1 MIYQRIMLLEFLG
14 KLYKTELESKIVR
27 TKKTI
32 INFMAALFLQVV
44 TGISGLI
51 VPRLFI
57 GAYGSEVNGMISS
70 INQFLNYISFFE
82 AGLSGVIL
90 SQLYKPLA
98 NDDYKTVNHILA
110 DARNFF
116 NKIAAAYLVYV
127 FALTIIYPH
136 IVESDKSTFYIST
149 LVAILSIS
157 LLFQYLFGIVNSI
170 FLQACQKGYVYSF
183 LQSVVV
189 IFNAVIV
196 IVCTH
201 FNASVHY
208 LKTLAV
214 LATVISPLGLMIYVK
229 ITYTQVDMSIK
240 GSSKNIKQRWDGMV
254 HHICYYVQSNIDV
267 MLLTFV
273 DLKLVSVYSVYY
285 MVTYTL
291 RKILE
296 TFLTS
301 FRSAMGD
308 LYARGE
314 IHRTKQIFS
323 MLEYI
328 MYTLTVIIYTSVG
341 FAIIPFIKLYTKG
354 ITDTNY
360 INVPFAVMLILA
372 EVFYTIRIPYHT
384 MVNCTGCFKET
395 KGMAIQEA
403 AINAIVSIALV
414 FKFGIVGVAIGTAAS
429 CLFRTIRYYLFF
441 TSNVLFLDIRK
452 IVKRISVSVFCTIIC
467 IAIFTKLNFQ
477 SDNFIIWG
485 IHGVVYVTLAA
496 VITVSINSLFF
507 REDSQLLL
515 SKLKGLKKEG

>member
-1 MIYQRIMLLEFLG
+1 M
-14 KLYKTELESKIVR
+14 R

-32 INFMAALFLQVV
+32 INFIAALFLQVV

-70 INQFLNYISFFE
+70 INQFLSYITFFE

-90 SQLYKPLA
+90 SQLYRPLA
-98 NDDYKTVNHILA
+98 NDDYNSVNNILA

-116 NKIAAAYLVYV
+116 NKIATAYIVYV
-127 FALTIIYPH
+127 AALIIIYPH
-136 IVESDKSTFYIST
+136 IVESDKSTIYIST

-170 FLQACQKGYVYSF
+170 FLQARQEGYIYSF
-183 LQSVVV
+183 LQSIVVV
-189 IFNAVIV
+189 LNAVVV

-201 FNASVHY
+201 LNTSVHY

-214 LATVISPLGLMIYVK
+214 FVSIISPLGLMIYVK
-229 ITYTQVDMSIK
+229 IAYKQIDMSVK
-240 GSSKNIKQRWDGMV
+240 GNSKNIKQRWDGMI
-254 HHICYYVQSNIDV
+254 HHICYYVQSNIDI

-273 DLKLVSVYSVYY
+273 NLKLVSVYSVYY

-291 RKILE
+291 RKIFE

-314 IHRTKQIFS
+314 IDRTKQIFS

-341 FAIIPFIKLYTKG
+341 FSIIPFIKLYTKG
-354 ITDTNY
+354 ITDANY
-360 INVPFAVMLILA
+360 VNLPFAIMLILA

-395 KGMAIQEA
+395 RGMAIQEA

-414 FKFGIVGVAIGTAAS
+414 FKFGIIGVAIGTAAS
-429 CLFRTIRYYLFF
+429 CLFRTIRYYIFF
-441 TSNVLFLDIRK
+441 TKHILYLDMKK
-452 IVKRISVSVFCTIIC
+452 IIKRVGVSLLCAFFCIV
-467 IAIFTKLNFQ
+467 IFMKLDFEA
-477 SDNFIIWG
+477 DNFSVWG
-485 IHGVVYVTLAA
+485 IHGVIYVTLA
-496 VITVSINSLFF
+496 VLITVPISALFF
-507 REDSQLLL
+507 REDFRFLL
-515 SKLKGLKKEG
+515 SKLKGIIKKG

>member
-1 MIYQRIMLLEFLG
+1 M
-14 KLYKTELESKIVR
+14 R

-32 INFMAALFLQVV
+32 VNFIAALFLQLV

-70 INQFLNYISFFE
+70 INQFLSYITFFE

-98 NDDYKTVNHILA
+98 NNDFKSCNRILA
-110 DARNFF
+110 DARDFF
-116 NKIAAAYLVYV
+116 HKIAAGYVVYV
-127 FALTIIYPH
+127 IALIIIYPH
-136 IVESDKSTFYIST
+136 LVESDKSTVYISA
-149 LVAILSIS
+149 LVAILSVS

-170 FLQACQKGYVYSF
+170 FLQAKQKGYIYSF
-183 LQSVVV
+183 LQSIVV
-189 IFNAVIV
+189 ILNAIVV
-196 IVCTH
+196 IVCTKL
-201 FNASVHY
+201 NTSVHF

-214 LATVISPLGLMIYVK
+214 LVAVISPLGLMLYVK
-229 ITYTQVDMSIK
+229 IYYKQIDMSLK
-240 GSSKNIKQRWDGMV
+240 GNSKNIKQRWDGML

-291 RKILE
+291 RKIFE

-308 LYARGE
+308 LFARGE
-314 IHRTKQIFS
+314 VERTKQVFS
-323 MLEYI
+323 MLEFI
-328 MYTLTVIIYTSVG
+328 MYTLAVIIYTSVG
-341 FAIIPFIKLYTKG
+341 FSIIPFIKLYTKG
-354 ITDTNY
+354 ITDINY
-360 INVPFAVMLILA
+360 INLPFAIMLILA

-403 AINAIVSIALV
+403 LINAVLSVALV
-414 FKFGIVGVAIGTAAS
+414 FKFGIIGVAIGTAAS

-441 TSNVLFLDIRK
+441 TKHVLYLDMKQI
-452 IVKRISVSVFCTIIC
+452 IKRVSISLLCAFIC
-467 IAIFTKLNFQ
+467 IILFGVLNFQ
-477 SDNFIIWG
+477 SDNWSIWVM
-485 IHGVVYVTLAA
+485 HGVIYVALASL
-496 VITVSINSLFF
+496 VTVPISSLFF
-507 REDSQLLL
+507 KDDFRLILL
-515 SKLKGLKKEG
+515 KLKVIKN

>member
-1 MIYQRIMLLEFLG
+1 MH
-14 KLYKTELESKIVR
+14 

-32 INFMAALFLQVV
+32 VNFIAALFLQVI

-57 GAYGSEVNGMISS
+57 STYGSEVNGMISS
-70 INQFLNYISFFE
+70 INQFLNYITFFE

-90 SQLYKPLA
+90 SQLYRPLA
-98 NDDYKTVNHILA
+98 NNDYKSVNRILA

-116 NKIAAAYLVYV
+116 NKIAAAYIVYV
-127 FALTIIYPH
+127 AVLAVVYPH
-136 IVESDKSTFYIST
+136 IVESDKSTVYISM
-149 LVAILSIS
+149 LVVILSMG

-170 FLQACQKGYVYSF
+170 FLQAHQEGYIYSF

-189 IFNAVIV
+189 VLNAVIV
-196 IVCTH
+196 IVCTRIH
-201 FNASVHY
+201 TSVHF
-208 LKTLAV
+208 LKAFAV

-229 ITYTQVDMSIK
+229 MAYKQVDMTVK

-291 RKILE
+291 RKIFE

-314 IHRTKQIFS
+314 IDRTKQVFS

-341 FAIIPFIKLYTKG
+341 FSIVPFIRIYTQK
-354 ITDTNY
+354 ITDVNY
-360 INVPFAVMLILA
+360 INLPFAIMLVMA

-403 AINAIVSIALV
+403 AINTIVSVALV

-429 CLFRTIRYYLFF
+429 CLFRTVRYYIFF
-441 TSNVLFLDIRK
+441 TKNILFLDMKK
-452 IVKRISVSVFCTIIC
+452 IIKRVSISVFCAVIC
-467 IAIFTKLNFQ
+467 ILVFMGLNFK
-477 SDNFIIWG
+477 SENFLIWAV
-485 IHGVVYVTLAA
+485 HGVIYVSLASL
-496 VITVSINSLFF
+496 ITVSIHSFFF
-507 REDSQLLL
+507 RDDLRLLL
-515 SKLKGLKKEG
+515 SRLKEIKMKG